1 MCTLYVAFGKEGENE
16 KQKKRKKQTTK
27 LYVAFIDFKKA
38 YDIVNRD
45 ISCMVLFTYGV
56 RGQMFR
62 ILGAF
67 TP

>member
-1 MCTLYVAFGKEGENE
+1 MFTLYAAFGKEGKMKN
-16 KQKKRKKQTTK
+16 KNKTK

-45 ISCMVLFTYGV
+45 ISCMVLFTYGI